1 MEGQG
6 RRVNAVGS
14 SADGHKFL
22 GSRRNERFGQTQSF
36 AFRFQV
42 FAKRDGRPQS
52 RKIASLPVLPAV
64 VGVKRVFKLDKT
76 IELPKAFMPIGIVI
90 MKYLEFRQERVG
102 FGNDFGSFARQLLDG
117 GGEFVRHPTK
127 RLCCAFERE

>member
-14 SADGHKFL
+14 SADGRKFL
-22 GSRRNERFGQTQSF
+22 GSRRNERFGQTQPL

-76 IELPKAFMPIGIVI
+76 I
-90 MKYLEFRQERVG
+90 
-102 FGNDFGSFARQLLDG
+102 
-117 GGEFVRHPTK
+117 
-127 RLCCAFERE
+127 